1 MKEQV
6 KLVVLLPVGALSSKN
21 QLSFI
26 VDTIESIIH
35 YTTPDRRIVI
45 QDNSSPLHLG
55 SKLIERFPELIL
67 VRAPLN
73 YGMYGGL
80 YKSLSLSLLHI
91 HAAYDF
97 QVLLKLDTDALITGP
112 GLEEDAIDCFAAHPN
127 VGEMGAYLY
136 EGDGIEWPRNRL
148 SFETG
153 LLGWLTDRERAVRLR
168 HLWQLAQANGYRAG
182 EHILG
187 GAAFYSP
194 RLIDRLVQG
203 DFLMREE
210 IRRSKLQED
219 HLTGLLCKAVGLDLY
234 GFQIPNHPL
243 AVAYQGLPASPE
255 TLAMAGAKVIHSTRF
270 WENRNETDI
279 RAFFKAR
286 RHESV
291 PVTA

>member
-1 MKEQV
+1 M
-6 KLVVLLPVGALSSKN
+6 
-21 QLSFI
+21 
-26 VDTIESIIH
+26 
-35 YTTPDRRIVI
+35 R
-45 QDNSSPLHLG
+45 
-55 SKLIERFPELIL
+55 
-67 VRAPLN
+67 
-73 YGMYGGL
+73 
-80 YKSLSLSLLHI
+80 
-91 HAAYDF
+91 
-97 QVLLKLDTDALITGP
+97 
-112 GLEEDAIDCFAAHPN
+112 
-127 VGEMGAYLY
+127 
-136 EGDGIEWPRNRL
+136 
-148 SFETG
+148 
-153 LLGWLTDRERAVRLR
+153 GWLTDRERAVRLR

-219 HLTGLLCKAVGLDLY
+219 HLTGLLCKEVGLDLY
-234 GFQIPNHPL
+234 GFQIPSHPL
-243 AVAYQGLPASPE
+243 AVAYQGLPGAPE

-286 RHESV
+286 RHVSV